1 MKTLCITNITHQ
13 VDNILPPQTSRW
25 RHAATMVVMLLC
37 TACQPL
43 DMARFVYDNAVSSY
57 SWTSPQQQTTVP
69 FTLIDNHIIVPVQV
83 NGSETMSFVLDSGA
97 GATVIMDSRKTQSLA
112 LQSSSQITVSGV
124 GTGPDPVANI
134 VRDTRLTLGSLQLEG
149 QSVVYLPLE
158 SVPFF
163 KEPDDVYFD
172 GVIGAPFFSRFT
184 VAIDYD
190 RMQVTFSE
198 PAAAPDMETP
208 AGDWHAIP
216 LEIQGGVPYLT
227 AELTNA
233 DGELVAVK
241 LLADT
246 GARGAVLLSHG
257 THQGLPLPTA
267 YFETVSQGLSGD
279 IAGRMTMSDSL
290 VLGNYPL
297 EALPVNYAL
306 AGGEDESNSN
316 GLLGNEVLRRFNL
329 IFDYHNERLLLSPN
343 QLFAEPMFADRS
355 GLQIRPH
362 PLGGIIRQVAP
373 GSGAS
378 DSGLQVGDIITTF
391 NTTPVSMHTVWELK
405 RALASSATSI
415 ELCWQSDLRSEC
427 ADLTL
432 ASRFRHHNS
441 T

>member
-1 MKTLCITNITHQ
+1 
-13 VDNILPPQTSRW
+13 
-25 RHAATMVVMLLC
+25 
-37 TACQPL
+37 
-43 DMARFVYDNAVSSY
+43 MARFVYDNAVSSY

-69 FTLIDNHIIVPVQV
+69 FTLIDNHIILPVQV

-97 GATVIMDSRKTQSLA
+97 GATVVMDSRKTRSLA

-149 QSVVYLPLE
+149 QSVVHLPID

-163 KEPDDVYFD
+163 IDLDDVYFD

-190 RMQVTFSE
+190 LMQVTFSE
-198 PAAAPDMETP
+198 PATAQDDETL
-208 AGDWHAIP
+208 ASDWHSIP
-216 LEIQGGVPYLT
+216 LEIQGGVPYLA
-227 AELTNA
+227 AELTNT
-233 DGELVAVK
+233 DGELVAVR

-267 YFETVSQGLSGD
+267 YFETMSQGLSGD

-297 EALPVNYAL
+297 EVLPVDYAL

-316 GLLGNEVLRRFNL
+316 GLVGNEVLRRFNL

-343 QLFAEPMFADRS
+343 QLFTEPMFADRS

-362 PLGGIIRQVAP
+362 QLGGIIRQIAP

-391 NTTPVSMHTVWELK
+391 NTTPVSMHTIGELK
-405 RALASSATSI
+405 RALASDAASI
-415 ELCWQSDLRSEC
+415 ELCWHSDLRSEC

-432 ASRFRHHNS
+432 ASRFRNHES